1 MMEYLWA
8 LYVVTALG
16 TGDIKY
22 TRVSDVLY
30 ESRMKCEIE
39 ASIFTA
45 YHEPWADNETV
56 WCIKV
61 DE

>member
-1 MMEYLWA
+1 MEYLWA
-8 LYVVTALG
+8 LYVVTALAS
-16 TGDIKY
+16 GDTKY
-22 TRVSDVLY
+22 TRVSDVIY

-39 ASIFTA
+39 ATVYA
-45 YHEPWADNETV
+45 AVHEPWADNESV